1 MILSHAT
8 VGRLLGVAACLLFL
22 VTAYLYNFAVFCRW
36 RSSTS
41 KIRMA
46 LFADPQMEGDSK
58 LSRERLTGRA
68 DLMFNDYYTRHIIR
82 TIHQKTGPTH
92 VGYMGDIFSYQW
104 LDKQEFERRV
114 ERFRWVSGQADGDG
128 QFLSPSVPI
137 VNVSGNHDIGYGQD
151 VNPKYLRQWEH
162 TFGAVNYQSM
172 LKVANDS
179 REQRMVVLN
188 TQNLDK
194 SHDKKLQSDTW
205 SFLQQ
210 VVTEYWKQRFSIP
223 VILLM
228 HIPLYKPE
236 GVCVDPP
243 STLLNQHDEVVH
255 QNMLPEWVSKYILYC
270 LRPTVIITGHDHE
283 GCRVQHTVITQEAY
297 HSYNPQLEAWCH
309 SPWQQLESGIT
320 AIDHLLQLSIV
331 NNPPSAQPLNTVGV
345 KRIWEISHYTVPE
358 ITMRSIM
365 GDYGGNAGLF
375 EITAVEPTRFIYHYQ
390 DCPLG
395 HHLIIRVVLIADILV
410 GSAILVMVICYT
422 LLPTTWH
429 QFMAVSTDPK
439 KEH

>member
-1 MILSHAT
+1 MNYAIL
-8 VGRLLGVAACLLFL
+8 GRLLGVVVCVLFL

-41 KIRMA
+41 SVRMA
-46 LFADPQMEGDSK
+46 LFADPQMEGDTK
-58 LSRERLTGRA
+58 LLRERWTGWL
-68 DLMFNDYYTRHIIR
+68 DLKFNDYYTRHIVR
-82 TIHQKTGPTH
+82 TIHHKTRPTH

-104 LDKQEFERRV
+104 LNKQEFGRRV
-114 ERFRWVSGQADGDG
+114 ERFRWVSGQTDGDG
-128 QFLSPSVPI
+128 NFLSPSVSV

-151 VNPKYLRQWEH
+151 VNPRYLRQWEQA
-162 TFGAVNYQSM
+162 FGAVNYQSM
-172 LKVANDS
+172 LTVANNS
-179 REQRMVVLN
+179 RTQRMVVLN

-194 SHDKKLQSDTW
+194 SHDKNLQNDTW

-210 VVTEYWKQRFSIP
+210 VVKEHWKQRFSNP

-236 GVCVDPP
+236 GVCMDPP
-243 STLLNQHDEVVH
+243 STLLNQRGEVIR

-283 GCRVQHTVITQEAY
+283 GCRVQHTVVTQEAY
-297 HSYNPQLEAWCH
+297 HSYNPQLESWCQ
-309 SPWQQLESGIT
+309 SPWEQLESGM
-320 AIDHLLQLSIV
+320 ASIDHFFQLSFKNI
-331 NNPPSAQPLNTVGV
+331 PISAKPLKTVSA
-345 KRIWEISHYTVPE
+345 KRIWEISHYSAPE
-358 ITMRSIM
+358 ITMRSVM

-375 EITAVEPTRFIYHYQ
+375 EITALDATRFTYRYQ

-395 HHLIIRVVLIADILV
+395 HHLIVRVVLIADILV
-410 GSAILVMVICYT
+410 GVAVLAFVICYT

-429 QFMAVSTDPK
+429 QFTAVSTDPK